1 MEMIQAPTDTKAIKE
16 HRCNFCY
23 QKILTGSIYV
33 KSVWK
38 ADSIYAW
45 KTHNHCADIA
55 TKLKMYE
62 DSDDGVDSDAF
73 SEHIKNEY
81 QNIIMQINPN
91 AKDIVFPK
99 FLERLYFVCKNYE
112 IEIDNLTQ
120 KP

>member
-1 MEMIQAPTDTKAIKE
+1 MEMIQSPTETKAIKE

-38 ADSIYAW
+38 VDSVYAW
-45 KTHNHCADIA
+45 KTHKHCADIA

-62 DSDDGVDSDAF
+62 DSDEGVDSDAF

-81 QNIIMQINPN
+81 QNIIMKPAPN
-91 AKDIVFPK
+91 GKDIIYPK
-99 FLERLYFVCKNYE
+99 ALERLSFVCNHHGIKITN
-112 IEIDNLTQ
+112 
-120 KP
+120 

>member
-1 MEMIQAPTDTKAIKE
+1 MEMIQAPTKTKAIKE

-23 QKILTGSIYV
+23 QKILKGSIYV

-91 AKDIVFPK
+91 AKDIVYPK
-99 FLERLYFVCKNYE
+99 ALERLSFVCNHHG
-112 IEIDNLTQ
+112 IIITTI
-120 KP
+120 

>member
-38 ADSIYAW
+38 VDSVYAW
-45 KTHNHCADIA
+45 KTHKHCADIA

-62 DSDDGVDSDAF
+62 DSDEGVDSDAF

-81 QNIIMQINPN
+81 QNIVMKTAPN
-91 AKDIVFPK
+91 CKDIIYPK
-99 FLERLYFVCKNYE
+99 ALERLSFVCDHHGIAITN
-112 IEIDNLTQ
+112 
-120 KP
+120 